1 MTKSDLI
8 QKTAEKLKIP
18 TARAESIINTIFG
31 SMTDALN
38 RGDRIEI
45 RGFGTFEV
53 RHYKGYEGRNPKT
66 GAPVQVAP
74 KKLPFF
80 KIGKELH
87 ERLNKKPEETEAPAA
102 ADPIPSNEPGTPSFE

>member
-8 QKTAEKLKIP
+8 QRMADKLKLP
-18 TARAESIINTIFG
+18 TARSESIVNTVFG
-31 SMTDALN
+31 AMTDALV
-38 RGDRIEI
+38 RGERIEI

-53 RHYKGYEGRNPKT
+53 RSYKGYEGRNPKT
-66 GAPVQVAP
+66 GNPVQVAP

-87 ERLNKKPEETEAPAA
+87 ERLNRSTPAGAA
-102 ADPIPSNEPGTPSFE
+102 ASPAPTAPPTTPSAS

>member
-8 QKTAEKLKIP
+8 QRIAEKLKMP
-18 TARAESIINTIFG
+18 TARAESIVNTVFG
-31 SMTDALN
+31 AMVDALTK
-38 RGDRIEI
+38 GDRIEI

-53 RHYKGYEGRNPKT
+53 RSYKGYEGRNPKT
-66 GAPVQVAP
+66 GNPVQVAP

-87 ERLNKKPEETEAPAA
+87 ERLNRNKAAEAQPAA
-102 ADPIPSNEPGTPSFE
+102 APPPAAPVVP

>member
-8 QKTAEKLKIP
+8 QRIAEKLKMP
-18 TARAESIINTIFG
+18 TARAESIVNTVFG
-31 SMTDALN
+31 AMVDALTK
-38 RGDRIEI
+38 GDRIEI

-53 RHYKGYEGRNPKT
+53 RSYKGYEGRNPKT
-66 GAPVQVAP
+66 GNPVQVAP

-87 ERLNKKPEETEAPAA
+87 ERLNRSKAAEAPPVAA
-102 ADPIPSNEPGTPSFE
+102 PPPTTPVVP

>member
-8 QKTAEKLKIP
+8 QQIAEKLKIP
-18 TARAESIINTIFG
+18 TARAEGIVNTVFG
-31 SMTDALN
+31 AMTDALV

-53 RHYKGYEGRNPKT
+53 RSYKGYEGRNPKT
-66 GAPVQVAP
+66 GNPVQVAP

-87 ERLNKKPEETEAPAA
+87 ERLNRNRAAAPAPA
-102 ADPIPSNEPGTPSFE
+102 EPVTPPATTNA

>member
-8 QKTAEKLKIP
+8 QRIADKLKLP
-18 TARAESIINTIFG
+18 TARAESIVNTVFG
-31 SMTDALN
+31 AMTDSLV

-53 RHYKGYEGRNPKT
+53 RSYKGYEGRNPKT
-66 GAPVQVAP
+66 GNPVQVSP

-87 ERLNKKPEETEAPAA
+87 ERLNRKEAPAA
-102 ADPIPSNEPGTPSFE
+102 ATVVI

>member
-8 QKTAEKLKIP
+8 QRIADKLKLP
-18 TARAESIINTIFG
+18 TARAESIVNTVFG
-31 SMTDALN
+31 AMTDSLV

-53 RHYKGYEGRNPKT
+53 RSYKGYEGRNPKT
-66 GAPVQVAP
+66 GNPVQVAP

-87 ERLNKKPEETEAPAA
+87 ERLNRGEPPAT
-102 ADPIPSNEPGTPSFE
+102 TP

>member
-8 QKTAEKLKIP
+8 QQIAEKLKIP
-18 TARAESIINTIFG
+18 TARAEGIVNTIFG
-31 SMTDALN
+31 AMTDALV

-53 RHYKGYEGRNPKT
+53 RSYKGYEGRNPKT
-66 GAPVQVAP
+66 GNPVQVAP
-74 KKLPFF
+74 KKLPFV

-87 ERLNKKPEETEAPAA
+87 ERLNRSRAAAPAPAA
-102 ADPIPSNEPGTPSFE
+102 VTPPATTTA

>member
-8 QKTAEKLKIP
+8 QRMADKLKLP
-18 TARAESIINTIFG
+18 TARSESIVNTVFG
-31 SMTDALN
+31 AMTDALV
-38 RGDRIEI
+38 RGERIEI

-53 RHYKGYEGRNPKT
+53 RSYKGYEGRNPKT
-66 GAPVQVAP
+66 GNPVQVAP

-87 ERLNKKPEETEAPAA
+87 ERLNRSAA
-102 ADPIPSNEPGTPSFE
+102 AAAPLNPPPTSTPPSTPNAS

>member
-8 QKTAEKLKIP
+8 QQIAEKLKIP

-31 SMTDALN
+31 SMTDALTK
-38 RGDRIEI
+38 GDRIEI

-53 RHYKGYEGRNPKT
+53 RSYKGYEGRNPKT
-66 GAPVQVAP
+66 GTPVQVAP

-87 ERLNKKPEETEAPAA
+87 ERLNK
-102 ADPIPSNEPGTPSFE
+102 NGEPFVDSAE

>member
-8 QKTAEKLKIP
+8 QQMAEKLKIP
-18 TARAESIINTIFG
+18 TARAEGIVNTIFG
-31 SMTDALN
+31 AMTDALV

-53 RHYKGYEGRNPKT
+53 RSYKGYEGRNPKT
-66 GAPVQVAP
+66 GNPVQVAP

-87 ERLNKKPEETEAPAA
+87 ERLNRNRAPAPVPA
-102 ADPIPSNEPGTPSFE
+102 VVTPPATTTA

>member
-8 QKTAEKLKIP
+8 QQMAEKLKIP
-18 TARAESIINTIFG
+18 TARAEGIVNTIFG
-31 SMTDALN
+31 AMTDALV

-53 RHYKGYEGRNPKT
+53 RSYKGYEGRNPKT
-66 GAPVQVAP
+66 GNPVQVAP

-87 ERLNKKPEETEAPAA
+87 ERLNRSRAAAAPAPAA
-102 ADPIPSNEPGTPSFE
+102 ATPPATTTA

>member
-8 QKTAEKLKIP
+8 QRIAEKLKMP
-18 TARAESIINTIFG
+18 TARAESIVNTIFG
-31 SMTDALN
+31 AMTDALTK
-38 RGDRIEI
+38 GDRIEI

-53 RHYKGYEGRNPKT
+53 RSYKGYEGRNPKT
-66 GAPVQVAP
+66 GNPVQVAP

-87 ERLNKKPEETEAPAA
+87 ERLNRRAPAPPA
-102 ADPIPSNEPGTPSFE
+102 PPPAPLAPAPTST